1 MFCLKDV
8 KLQVGRRLQGQTVSK
23 SKVVKVCR
31 SPKCDGWDILQSE
44 ALARE
49 LLSLLVIMRFWENPA
64 LCGKDFRNF
73 VRLASLLHHDD
84 KFRLGI
90 L

>member
-1 MFCLKDV
+1 MDYRSLFCLQDA
-8 KLQVGRRLQGQTVSK
+8 KLQVDRRSQGQIVSK

-31 SPKCDGWDILQSE
+31 SPKCDGWDILQSV

-64 LCGKDFRNF
+64 LCGADSRNF
-73 VRLASLLHHDD
+73 VR
-84 KFRLGI
+84 FGI
-90 L
+90 ITAP

>member
-1 MFCLKDV
+1 MDYRSLFCLKDA
-8 KLQVGRRLQGQTVSK
+8 KLQVGRRSQGQTVSN

-31 SPKCDGWDILQSE
+31 SPKCDGWDILHS
-44 ALARE
+44 AVLARE
-49 LLSLLVIMRFWENPA
+49 LLSLLAIMRFWEN
-64 LCGKDFRNF
+64 LVSDL
-73 VRLASLLHHDD
+73 VSLLHHDD